1 MFLFRFFKWSG
12 IGYLV
17 VLFLLYLA
25 EAWKV
30 HRAGGRILESIGWVF
45 FFPGYRKSFGDY
57 LIPFSFGWWL
67 VAVVLFVFILYLFD
81 DVEELNNLREKIQSS
96 EKKLDSLKSEI
107 EKLNGELQRLEERKK
122 DLKTDIDYLEHEKT
136 VVWNDLEDLKEQKR
150 SLSLYIEE
158 TLQRAYEE
166 GKEKGYRSVLSELR
180 SLRIQK
186 SIILDLFDSNK
197 ELKELLKK
205 LTGKTIRQYLQE
217 EKKRRL
223 KSEESGG
230 NNEIGY

>member
-1 MFLFRFFKWSG
+1 MFFFRFFKWSG
-12 IGYLV
+12 VGYLV
-17 VLFLLYLA
+17 VLCLLYLVD
-25 EAWKV
+25 AWKV
-30 HRAGGRILESIGWVF
+30 FRTGEGILKSLGWVF
-45 FFPGYRKSFGDY
+45 FFSGYRKSFVDY

-67 VAVVLFVFILYLFD
+67 AAIVLFVFILYLFD

-96 EKKLDSLKSEI
+96 DERLNSLKSEI
-107 EKLNGELQRLEERKK
+107 EKLNGELQTLEEKK
-122 DLKTDIDYLEHEKT
+122 KSLKTDIDYLEHEKT
-136 VVWNDLEDLKEQKR
+136 LVLDDLEDLKEQKR
-150 SLSLYIEE
+150 NLSLYIEE

-223 KSEESGG
+223 KSEESGES
-230 NNEIGY
+230 NEIGY